1 MQGLHES
8 SSDALRIVQITTV
21 LVIVLLGWAFIT
33 LLERGGHLPP
43 PPTLPNL
50 AFSGDALGWLKD
62 TAWPNITPIAI
73 LVGFG
78 HSFLAMSGE
87 ESLAQVYREIES
99 PRIVNLRRTGAV
111 IFMYSLVLTGSVSFL
126 AAALTA
132 DDVRS
137 KCYDNLIS
145 GIVMHLVGL
154 PGLWLAFQ
162 AFVVLAGDLSPGARE
177 RATDLVARKIDRD
190 RRSNLPAP

>member
-8 SSDALRIVQITTV
+8 SSDALRIIQITTV
-21 LVIVLLGWAFIT
+21 MVVVLLGWAFIT

-50 AFSGDALGWLKD
+50 AFSEDALGWPKD

-99 PRIVNLRRTGAV
+99 PRHRRPETHGRRDRHLQPGAHR
-111 IFMYSLVLTGSVSFL
+111 LT
-126 AAALTA
+126 
-132 DDVRS
+132 
-137 KCYDNLIS
+137 
-145 GIVMHLVGL
+145 L
-154 PGLWLAFQ
+154 PGSTPRRLW
-162 AFVVLAGDLSPGARE
+162 DTTHS
-177 RATDLVARKIDRD
+177 
-190 RRSNLPAP
+190 